1 MAFILA
7 FLCIYIYNYI
17 SDEKK
22 ERCILKNPFKFF
34 FSKEESD
41 TKVAN
46 SRLLS
51 YAAGLAGQNISYSF
65 ISQRL
70 FVFMNTVLG
79 IDSKKT
85 GMITGISTLW
95 DAINDPLVGTL
106 VDARKFKPGNKLRP
120 LVIWTSPLAGLF
132 IALMFF
138 DYNLSATATVVL
150 MLILYLL
157 FDLIYSFQDVAM
169 WGLLPL
175 SSPSSDERA
184 RVSQWVTI
192 GAGLGATIGGAFP
205 MVRSLLV
212 DNKIVSEKSAYAIGG
227 IVFGFGGMLI
237 ALLAYRMR
245 EKVHYEG
252 EKEVSVIE
260 SVKSLRHNKKLLII
274 CLARFLGSL
283 SLSLP
288 WEYFFETDGIV
299 YNFFGMELS
308 GGTMQVI
315 HGLVPGIPG
324 AFAMFFATK
333 FAHKIGGMKR
343 VLVLSEALQIICRVS
358 AFAIGAND
366 RFLNPAALIPI
377 WVLLAICNIP
387 ISMKDIAHRSL
398 ISDSIDE
405 VELKTGE
412 RTEGIVFSMQNFISK
427 LSSAATNFIKGI
439 MLSKMGFVNMKDASG
454 EAIDGA
460 RLIRM
465 QSKNTAFYKY
475 RWHQFMLGPVVGSV
489 LYLIT
494 ILFLNDDREHM
505 AEVERQLKEKR
516 AQIEAEALALEAL
529 EGAE

>member
-1 MAFILA
+1 MFLLA
-7 FLCIYIYNYI
+7 ILCIYIYNLTL
-17 SDEKK
+17 DEKK
-22 ERCILKNPFKFF
+22 ERYILKNPFKFF
-34 FSKEESD
+34 FSREESN

-46 SRLLS
+46 NRLFS
-51 YAAGLAGQNISYSF
+51 YAAGLAGQNISYNF
-65 ISQRL
+65 ISSRL

-79 IDSKKT
+79 IDPKKT
-85 GMITGISTLW
+85 GLITSISTLW
-95 DAINDPLVGTL
+95 DAVNDPIVGTL
-106 VDARKFKPGNKLRP
+106 VDARKFRPGNKLRP

-138 DYNLSATATVVL
+138 DYNLSTTTTVVL
-150 MLILYLL
+150 MLVLYLL

-192 GAGLGATIGGAFP
+192 GAGLGSTIGGAFP
-205 MVRSLLV
+205 MIRSLLV
-212 DNKIVSEKSAYAIGG
+212 GNKILTEKNAYALGG

-237 ALLAYRMR
+237 AMLAYRMK

-252 EKEVSVIE
+252 EKQISVIE
-260 SVKSLRHNKKLLII
+260 SLKSLRHNKKLLII

-283 SLSLP
+283 SLTLP

-299 YNFFGMELS
+299 YNFFGHELS

-343 VLVLSEALQIICRVS
+343 VLVLSEVLQIICRVS
-358 AFAIGAND
+358 AFAIGSND
-366 RFLNPAALIPI
+366 RFLNPTALILI

-427 LSSAATNFIKGI
+427 LSSAATNFIKGV
-439 MLSKMGFVNMKDASG
+439 MLSRMGFVNISDSKG

-460 RLIRM
+460 ALIRM
-465 QSKNTAFYKY
+465 QSKSSKFYKY

-516 AQIEAEALALEAL
+516 AQIEKETLALEAL

>member
-1 MAFILA
+1 M
-7 FLCIYIYNYI
+7 CIYLYNLLLG
-17 SDEKK
+17 EKR
-22 ERCILKNPFKFF
+22 ERYVLKNPFKFF
-34 FSKEESD
+34 FSNEESE

-46 SRLLS
+46 SRLFS
-51 YAAGLAGQNISYSF
+51 YAAGLAGQNISYNF
-65 ISQRL
+65 ISARL
-70 FVFMNTVLG
+70 FVFMHTVLG
-79 IDSKKT
+79 IDPKKT
-85 GMITGISTLW
+85 GLITSISTFW
-95 DAINDPLVGTL
+95 DAVNDPIVGTL

-138 DYNLSATATVVL
+138 DYNLSTTATIVL
-150 MLILYLL
+150 MLVLYLL

-205 MVRSLLV
+205 MIKSLLV
-212 DNKIVSEKSAYAIGG
+212 SNNIVSEKNAYAIGG

-237 ALLAYRMR
+237 AMLAYRMK

-252 EKEVSVIE
+252 EKKVSVIE
-260 SVKSLRHNKKLLII
+260 SLKSLRHNKKLLII

-283 SLSLP
+283 SLTLP
-288 WEYFFETDGIV
+288 WEYFFETDGIS
-299 YNFFGMELS
+299 YNLFGMELS

-343 VLVLSEALQIICRVS
+343 VLVLSEILQIVCRVS

-366 RFLNPAALIPI
+366 RFLNPVALIFI

-387 ISMKDIAHRSL
+387 VSMKDIAHRSL

-427 LSSAATNFIKGI
+427 LSSAATNFIKGV
-439 MLSKMGFVNMKDASG
+439 MLSKMGFVSITG
-454 EAIDGA
+454 SDGKA
-460 RLIRM
+460 VDGSKLIRM

-516 AQIEAEALALEAL
+516 AQIEKEALALEAL
-529 EGAE
+529 EGAD